1 MNAVYVT
8 MLAVAFV
15 AIAFLLSYIEERT
28 ENRNNKPHGRKER
41 A

>member
-1 MNAVYVT
+1 

-15 AIAFLLSYIEERT
+15 VIAFLLSYIEDRAEH
-28 ENRNNKPHGRKER
+28 RNNKPHGRKER

>member
-28 ENRNNKPHGRKER
+28 ESRNNKPHGRKER

>member
-1 MNAVYVT
+1 MNGTYLVIS
-8 MLAVAFV
+8 AVAFV